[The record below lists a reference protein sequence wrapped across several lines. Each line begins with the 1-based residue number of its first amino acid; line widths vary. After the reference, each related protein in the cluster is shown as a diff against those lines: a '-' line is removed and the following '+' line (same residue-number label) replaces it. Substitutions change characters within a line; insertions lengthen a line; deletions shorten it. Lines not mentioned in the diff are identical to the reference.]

1 MAEARDEKEQQPQK
15 LSDRIENHR
24 KEVQYLIKQGGE
36 QPQYEFK
43 RAVSLDRENLDDRLD
58 FVKLMQAVAN
68 AELATERCIVIGA
81 DPKEKK
87 FYAVRNSEEFDPANV
102 SKILSAYLDPL
113 PKFQTFNLTT
123 DDNEPLVLIALDA
136 NQPRPIIVTK
146 AGQTEKGKARLEVGD
161 IWIKKN
167 TDTARATRA
176 DIDLMYKVRS
186 EEEAEDRARKRVKH
200 LLELSPSG
208 QSFRRSVTVPSFP
221 LIVGP
226 RDELRKFA
234 EELIATS
241 DSSRFNML
249 VELGRET
256 LVEGWDR
263 LSVQEPGSPID
274 LQQFFAGLDNFY
286 KNQCL
291 PALESMVEVGLLLVK
306 HNAKQEWIETLVDLL
321 MEAFDAPRGISP
333 MQWATLVHPGNSI
346 VPWWRPP
353 FEIYLGIRAIAIY
366 GRAQFFW
373 KERIAAAWGK
383 YFGNATKFLEA
394 SSQLEFLL
402 ELNSYLGMNTLK
414 DSRLG
419 EWLRANVDSDIKF
432 DYTPDLYA
440 EDLQATVPM
449 AERLYDVVA
458 KGAPFP
464 VYLFVD
470 PRMPMQ
476 LFGSLPEV
484 KRRME
489 VYGGFLLHLKLWQQ
503 NYRFQGL
510 RRWPYMWD
518 WRGRLKTMA
527 DSALAQQAKGSSG

>member
-1 MAEARDEKEQQPQK
+1 MQPSLLGEPASETKCRWHGTWRVYCDKTAILVLTMAEPEEKEQQPQK
-15 LSDRIENHR
+15 LSDRI
-24 KEVQYLIKQGGE
+24 E

-68 AELATERCIVIGA
+68 AEIATERCIVIGA

-123 DDNEPLVLIALDA
+123 DDNEQWVLIALDA
-136 NQPRPIIVTK
+136 NQSRPIIVTK
-146 AGQTEKGKARLEVGD
+146 AGQTEKGKTRLEVGD

-167 TDTARATRA
+167 TDTVRATRA

-200 LLELSPSG
+200 LLELTPSS
-208 QSFRRSVTVPSFP
+208 QSFQTSVTVPRFP

-226 RDELRKFA
+226 KDQLRQFA

-241 DSSRFNML
+241 DSMRFNML

-263 LSVQEPGSPID
+263 LNTQEQSGSPID
-274 LQQFFAGLDNFY
+274 LQQFFTGLNNFY

-291 PALESMVEVGLLLVK
+291 PTLESMVEVGLLLVK
-306 HNAKQEWIETLVDLL
+306 HNAKQDWIGTLLDLM
-321 MEAFDAPRGISP
+321 MEAFDAPKTISS
-333 MQWATLVHPGNSI
+333 MQWATLVHHGNSI
-346 VPWWRPP
+346 VPWWKPP

-366 GRAQFFW
+366 AVSRNRLQFLGPILPRIATWVSTNGATITKTPILFWPFRPSPFDSDELKDGRAQFFW

-383 YFGNATKFLEA
+383 YFGNATKFVEA

-402 ELNSYLGMNTLK
+402 EFNSYLGMNTLK
-414 DSRLG
+414 D
-419 EWLRANVDSDIKF
+419 
-432 DYTPDLYA
+432 T
-440 EDLQATVPM
+440 
-449 AERLYDVVA
+449 
-458 KGAPFP
+458 
-464 VYLFVD
+464 
-470 PRMPMQ
+470 
-476 LFGSLPEV
+476 
-484 KRRME
+484 
-489 VYGGFLLHLKLWQQ
+489 KL
-503 NYRFQGL
+503 
-510 RRWPYMWD
+510 
-518 WRGRLKTMA
+518 
-527 DSALAQQAKGSSG
+527 S